1 MKPTTIASLQKCKQD
16 KKRFATITAYDYSFA
31 KLFADEG
38 INVMLV
44 GDSLG
49 MTVQGH
55 DSTLPVTVADIAYHT
70 AAVRRG
76 APNCL
81 LLADLPFMAYAT
93 PEQAFENAATVMRA
107 GANMVKIEGGEWLV
121 ETVQMLTERAVP
133 VCGHLGLTPQSV
145 NIFGGYKVQGRG
157 DEAGDRL
164 LSDALA
170 LEAAGAQLL
179 VLECVPVE
187 LAKRITEA
195 LAIPVIGIGAGN
207 VTDGQIL
214 VMHDAFGI
222 TGGHIPKFAKNFLA
236 ETGDI
241 RAAVRQYMAEVESGV
256 YPGEEHSF
264 PLRSDVVLI
273 IETLPLLRQ
282 QIRRLRMEGKR
293 VALVPTMG
301 NLHDGH
307 MKLVDEAKARAD
319 VVVVSI
325 FVNPMQFDRPEDLAR
340 YPRTLQEDCEKLNK
354 RKVDLVF
361 APSVKEIYP
370 NGTETHTYV
379 DVPGLSTMLEGASRP
394 GHFRGVSTIVSKLFN
409 LVQPDIA
416 CFGEKDF
423 QQLALIRKMVADM
436 GFDIEIVGVPIM
448 RAKDGLALSSRNG
461 YLTAEQRKIAPGL
474 YKVLSSIADKLQAGE
489 RDLDEI
495 IAIAG
500 QELNEKGF
508 RSDDIQIRD
517 ADTLLEISEN
527 SKRAVI
533 LVAAWLGDAR
543 LIDNKLV
550 ELA

>member
-1 MKPTTIASLQKCKQD
+1 M
-16 KKRFATITAYDYSFA
+16 
-31 KLFADEG
+31 
-38 INVMLV
+38 
-44 GDSLG
+44 
-49 MTVQGH
+49 
-55 DSTLPVTVADIAYHT
+55 
-70 AAVRRG
+70 
-76 APNCL
+76 
-81 LLADLPFMAYAT
+81 
-93 PEQAFENAATVMRA
+93 
-107 GANMVKIEGGEWLV
+107 
-121 ETVQMLTERAVP
+121 
-133 VCGHLGLTPQSV
+133 
-145 NIFGGYKVQGRG
+145 
-157 DEAGDRL
+157 
-164 LSDALA
+164 
-170 LEAAGAQLL
+170 
-179 VLECVPVE
+179 
-187 LAKRITEA
+187 
-195 LAIPVIGIGAGN
+195 
-207 VTDGQIL
+207 
-214 VMHDAFGI
+214 
-222 TGGHIPKFAKNFLA
+222 
-236 ETGDI
+236 
-241 RAAVRQYMAEVESGV
+241 
-256 YPGEEHSF
+256 
-264 PLRSDVVLI
+264 LI

-416 CFGEKDF
+416 CVGEKDF

-517 ADTLLEISEN
+517 ADTLLEVSEN

>member
-1 MKPTTIASLQKCKQD
+1 M
-16 KKRFATITAYDYSFA
+16 
-31 KLFADEG
+31 
-38 INVMLV
+38 
-44 GDSLG
+44 
-49 MTVQGH
+49 
-55 DSTLPVTVADIAYHT
+55 
-70 AAVRRG
+70 
-76 APNCL
+76 
-81 LLADLPFMAYAT
+81 
-93 PEQAFENAATVMRA
+93 
-107 GANMVKIEGGEWLV
+107 
-121 ETVQMLTERAVP
+121 
-133 VCGHLGLTPQSV
+133 
-145 NIFGGYKVQGRG
+145 
-157 DEAGDRL
+157 
-164 LSDALA
+164 
-170 LEAAGAQLL
+170 
-179 VLECVPVE
+179 
-187 LAKRITEA
+187 
-195 LAIPVIGIGAGN
+195 
-207 VTDGQIL
+207 
-214 VMHDAFGI
+214 
-222 TGGHIPKFAKNFLA
+222 
-236 ETGDI
+236 
-241 RAAVRQYMAEVESGV
+241 
-256 YPGEEHSF
+256 
-264 PLRSDVVLI
+264 LI

-293 VALVPTMG
+293 MALVPTMG

-495 IAIAG
+495 ITIAG

-508 RSDDIQIRD
+508 RADDIQIRD
-517 ADTLLEISEN
+517 ADTLLEVSET

-543 LIDNKLV
+543 LIDNKMV

>member
-1 MKPTTIASLQKCKQD
+1 M
-16 KKRFATITAYDYSFA
+16 
-31 KLFADEG
+31 
-38 INVMLV
+38 
-44 GDSLG
+44 
-49 MTVQGH
+49 
-55 DSTLPVTVADIAYHT
+55 
-70 AAVRRG
+70 
-76 APNCL
+76 
-81 LLADLPFMAYAT
+81 
-93 PEQAFENAATVMRA
+93 
-107 GANMVKIEGGEWLV
+107 
-121 ETVQMLTERAVP
+121 
-133 VCGHLGLTPQSV
+133 
-145 NIFGGYKVQGRG
+145 
-157 DEAGDRL
+157 
-164 LSDALA
+164 
-170 LEAAGAQLL
+170 
-179 VLECVPVE
+179 
-187 LAKRITEA
+187 
-195 LAIPVIGIGAGN
+195 
-207 VTDGQIL
+207 
-214 VMHDAFGI
+214 
-222 TGGHIPKFAKNFLA
+222 
-236 ETGDI
+236 
-241 RAAVRQYMAEVESGV
+241 
-256 YPGEEHSF
+256 
-264 PLRSDVVLI
+264 LI

-495 IAIAG
+495 IPIAG

-508 RSDDIQIRD
+508 RADDIQIRD
-517 ADTLLEISEN
+517 ADTLLEVSEN

>member
-1 MKPTTIASLQKCKQD
+1 M
-16 KKRFATITAYDYSFA
+16 
-31 KLFADEG
+31 
-38 INVMLV
+38 
-44 GDSLG
+44 
-49 MTVQGH
+49 
-55 DSTLPVTVADIAYHT
+55 
-70 AAVRRG
+70 
-76 APNCL
+76 
-81 LLADLPFMAYAT
+81 
-93 PEQAFENAATVMRA
+93 
-107 GANMVKIEGGEWLV
+107 
-121 ETVQMLTERAVP
+121 
-133 VCGHLGLTPQSV
+133 
-145 NIFGGYKVQGRG
+145 
-157 DEAGDRL
+157 
-164 LSDALA
+164 
-170 LEAAGAQLL
+170 
-179 VLECVPVE
+179 
-187 LAKRITEA
+187 
-195 LAIPVIGIGAGN
+195 
-207 VTDGQIL
+207 
-214 VMHDAFGI
+214 
-222 TGGHIPKFAKNFLA
+222 
-236 ETGDI
+236 
-241 RAAVRQYMAEVESGV
+241 
-256 YPGEEHSF
+256 
-264 PLRSDVVLI
+264 LI

-436 GFDIEIVGVPIM
+436 GFDIEIIGVPIM
-448 RAKDGLALSSRNG
+448 RAKDGLGLSSRNG

-508 RSDDIQIRD
+508 RADDIQIRD
-517 ADTLLEISEN
+517 ADTLLEVSEN

-543 LIDNKLV
+543 LIDNKMV

>member
-1 MKPTTIASLQKCKQD
+1 M
-16 KKRFATITAYDYSFA
+16 
-31 KLFADEG
+31 
-38 INVMLV
+38 
-44 GDSLG
+44 
-49 MTVQGH
+49 
-55 DSTLPVTVADIAYHT
+55 
-70 AAVRRG
+70 
-76 APNCL
+76 
-81 LLADLPFMAYAT
+81 
-93 PEQAFENAATVMRA
+93 
-107 GANMVKIEGGEWLV
+107 
-121 ETVQMLTERAVP
+121 
-133 VCGHLGLTPQSV
+133 
-145 NIFGGYKVQGRG
+145 
-157 DEAGDRL
+157 
-164 LSDALA
+164 
-170 LEAAGAQLL
+170 
-179 VLECVPVE
+179 
-187 LAKRITEA
+187 
-195 LAIPVIGIGAGN
+195 
-207 VTDGQIL
+207 
-214 VMHDAFGI
+214 
-222 TGGHIPKFAKNFLA
+222 
-236 ETGDI
+236 
-241 RAAVRQYMAEVESGV
+241 
-256 YPGEEHSF
+256 
-264 PLRSDVVLI
+264 LI

-517 ADTLLEISEN
+517 ADTLLEVSEN
-527 SKRAVI
+527 SKRTVI

>member
-1 MKPTTIASLQKCKQD
+1 M
-16 KKRFATITAYDYSFA
+16 
-31 KLFADEG
+31 
-38 INVMLV
+38 
-44 GDSLG
+44 
-49 MTVQGH
+49 
-55 DSTLPVTVADIAYHT
+55 
-70 AAVRRG
+70 
-76 APNCL
+76 
-81 LLADLPFMAYAT
+81 
-93 PEQAFENAATVMRA
+93 
-107 GANMVKIEGGEWLV
+107 
-121 ETVQMLTERAVP
+121 
-133 VCGHLGLTPQSV
+133 
-145 NIFGGYKVQGRG
+145 
-157 DEAGDRL
+157 
-164 LSDALA
+164 
-170 LEAAGAQLL
+170 
-179 VLECVPVE
+179 
-187 LAKRITEA
+187 
-195 LAIPVIGIGAGN
+195 
-207 VTDGQIL
+207 
-214 VMHDAFGI
+214 
-222 TGGHIPKFAKNFLA
+222 
-236 ETGDI
+236 
-241 RAAVRQYMAEVESGV
+241 
-256 YPGEEHSF
+256 
-264 PLRSDVVLI
+264 LI

-436 GFDIEIVGVPIM
+436 GFDIEIVCVPIM

-495 IAIAG
+495 ITIAG

-508 RSDDIQIRD
+508 RADDIQIRD
-517 ADTLLEISEN
+517 ADTLLEVSET

-543 LIDNKLV
+543 LIDNKMV

>member
-1 MKPTTIASLQKCKQD
+1 M
-16 KKRFATITAYDYSFA
+16 
-31 KLFADEG
+31 
-38 INVMLV
+38 
-44 GDSLG
+44 
-49 MTVQGH
+49 
-55 DSTLPVTVADIAYHT
+55 
-70 AAVRRG
+70 
-76 APNCL
+76 
-81 LLADLPFMAYAT
+81 
-93 PEQAFENAATVMRA
+93 
-107 GANMVKIEGGEWLV
+107 
-121 ETVQMLTERAVP
+121 
-133 VCGHLGLTPQSV
+133 
-145 NIFGGYKVQGRG
+145 
-157 DEAGDRL
+157 
-164 LSDALA
+164 
-170 LEAAGAQLL
+170 
-179 VLECVPVE
+179 
-187 LAKRITEA
+187 
-195 LAIPVIGIGAGN
+195 
-207 VTDGQIL
+207 
-214 VMHDAFGI
+214 
-222 TGGHIPKFAKNFLA
+222 
-236 ETGDI
+236 
-241 RAAVRQYMAEVESGV
+241 
-256 YPGEEHSF
+256 
-264 PLRSDVVLI
+264 LI

-474 YKVLSSIADKLQAGE
+474 YKVLSSMADKLQAGE

-517 ADTLLEISEN
+517 ADTLLEVSEN

-543 LIDNKLV
+543 LIDNKMV

>member
-1 MKPTTIASLQKCKQD
+1 M
-16 KKRFATITAYDYSFA
+16 
-31 KLFADEG
+31 
-38 INVMLV
+38 
-44 GDSLG
+44 
-49 MTVQGH
+49 
-55 DSTLPVTVADIAYHT
+55 
-70 AAVRRG
+70 
-76 APNCL
+76 
-81 LLADLPFMAYAT
+81 
-93 PEQAFENAATVMRA
+93 
-107 GANMVKIEGGEWLV
+107 
-121 ETVQMLTERAVP
+121 
-133 VCGHLGLTPQSV
+133 
-145 NIFGGYKVQGRG
+145 
-157 DEAGDRL
+157 
-164 LSDALA
+164 
-170 LEAAGAQLL
+170 
-179 VLECVPVE
+179 
-187 LAKRITEA
+187 
-195 LAIPVIGIGAGN
+195 
-207 VTDGQIL
+207 
-214 VMHDAFGI
+214 
-222 TGGHIPKFAKNFLA
+222 
-236 ETGDI
+236 
-241 RAAVRQYMAEVESGV
+241 
-256 YPGEEHSF
+256 
-264 PLRSDVVLI
+264 LI

-282 QIRRLRMEGKR
+282 QIRRLRMEDKR

-436 GFDIEIVGVPIM
+436 GFDIEIIGVPIM

-495 IAIAG
+495 ITIAG

-508 RSDDIQIRD
+508 RADDIQIRD

-543 LIDNKLV
+543 LIDNKIV

>member
-1 MKPTTIASLQKCKQD
+1 M
-16 KKRFATITAYDYSFA
+16 
-31 KLFADEG
+31 
-38 INVMLV
+38 
-44 GDSLG
+44 
-49 MTVQGH
+49 
-55 DSTLPVTVADIAYHT
+55 
-70 AAVRRG
+70 
-76 APNCL
+76 
-81 LLADLPFMAYAT
+81 
-93 PEQAFENAATVMRA
+93 
-107 GANMVKIEGGEWLV
+107 
-121 ETVQMLTERAVP
+121 
-133 VCGHLGLTPQSV
+133 
-145 NIFGGYKVQGRG
+145 
-157 DEAGDRL
+157 
-164 LSDALA
+164 
-170 LEAAGAQLL
+170 
-179 VLECVPVE
+179 
-187 LAKRITEA
+187 
-195 LAIPVIGIGAGN
+195 
-207 VTDGQIL
+207 
-214 VMHDAFGI
+214 
-222 TGGHIPKFAKNFLA
+222 
-236 ETGDI
+236 
-241 RAAVRQYMAEVESGV
+241 
-256 YPGEEHSF
+256 
-264 PLRSDVVLI
+264 LI

-495 IAIAG
+495 ITIAG

-508 RSDDIQIRD
+508 RADDIQIRD
-517 ADTLLEISEN
+517 ADTLLEVSEN

-533 LVAAWLGDAR
+533 LVAAWLDDAR
-543 LIDNKLV
+543 LIDNKIV
-550 ELA
+550 ELV

>member
-1 MKPTTIASLQKCKQD
+1 M
-16 KKRFATITAYDYSFA
+16 
-31 KLFADEG
+31 
-38 INVMLV
+38 
-44 GDSLG
+44 
-49 MTVQGH
+49 
-55 DSTLPVTVADIAYHT
+55 
-70 AAVRRG
+70 
-76 APNCL
+76 
-81 LLADLPFMAYAT
+81 
-93 PEQAFENAATVMRA
+93 
-107 GANMVKIEGGEWLV
+107 
-121 ETVQMLTERAVP
+121 
-133 VCGHLGLTPQSV
+133 
-145 NIFGGYKVQGRG
+145 
-157 DEAGDRL
+157 
-164 LSDALA
+164 
-170 LEAAGAQLL
+170 
-179 VLECVPVE
+179 
-187 LAKRITEA
+187 
-195 LAIPVIGIGAGN
+195 
-207 VTDGQIL
+207 
-214 VMHDAFGI
+214 
-222 TGGHIPKFAKNFLA
+222 
-236 ETGDI
+236 
-241 RAAVRQYMAEVESGV
+241 
-256 YPGEEHSF
+256 
-264 PLRSDVVLI
+264 LI

-436 GFDIEIVGVPIM
+436 GFDIEIIGVPIM

-508 RSDDIQIRD
+508 RADDIQIRD

-527 SKRAVI
+527 SKRAVM

-543 LIDNKLV
+543 LIDNKIV

>member
-1 MKPTTIASLQKCKQD
+1 M
-16 KKRFATITAYDYSFA
+16 
-31 KLFADEG
+31 
-38 INVMLV
+38 
-44 GDSLG
+44 
-49 MTVQGH
+49 
-55 DSTLPVTVADIAYHT
+55 
-70 AAVRRG
+70 
-76 APNCL
+76 
-81 LLADLPFMAYAT
+81 
-93 PEQAFENAATVMRA
+93 
-107 GANMVKIEGGEWLV
+107 
-121 ETVQMLTERAVP
+121 
-133 VCGHLGLTPQSV
+133 
-145 NIFGGYKVQGRG
+145 
-157 DEAGDRL
+157 
-164 LSDALA
+164 
-170 LEAAGAQLL
+170 
-179 VLECVPVE
+179 
-187 LAKRITEA
+187 
-195 LAIPVIGIGAGN
+195 
-207 VTDGQIL
+207 
-214 VMHDAFGI
+214 
-222 TGGHIPKFAKNFLA
+222 
-236 ETGDI
+236 
-241 RAAVRQYMAEVESGV
+241 
-256 YPGEEHSF
+256 
-264 PLRSDVVLI
+264 LI

-325 FVNPMQFDRPEDLAR
+325 FVNPMQFDRPEDLVR

-495 IAIAG
+495 ITIAG

-508 RSDDIQIRD
+508 RADDIQIRD
-517 ADTLLEISEN
+517 ADTLLEVSET
-527 SKRAVI
+527 SKQAVI

-543 LIDNKLV
+543 LIDNKMV

>member
-1 MKPTTIASLQKCKQD
+1 M
-16 KKRFATITAYDYSFA
+16 
-31 KLFADEG
+31 
-38 INVMLV
+38 
-44 GDSLG
+44 
-49 MTVQGH
+49 
-55 DSTLPVTVADIAYHT
+55 
-70 AAVRRG
+70 
-76 APNCL
+76 
-81 LLADLPFMAYAT
+81 
-93 PEQAFENAATVMRA
+93 
-107 GANMVKIEGGEWLV
+107 
-121 ETVQMLTERAVP
+121 
-133 VCGHLGLTPQSV
+133 
-145 NIFGGYKVQGRG
+145 
-157 DEAGDRL
+157 
-164 LSDALA
+164 
-170 LEAAGAQLL
+170 
-179 VLECVPVE
+179 
-187 LAKRITEA
+187 
-195 LAIPVIGIGAGN
+195 
-207 VTDGQIL
+207 
-214 VMHDAFGI
+214 
-222 TGGHIPKFAKNFLA
+222 
-236 ETGDI
+236 
-241 RAAVRQYMAEVESGV
+241 
-256 YPGEEHSF
+256 
-264 PLRSDVVLI
+264 LI

-370 NGTETHTYV
+370 NGTEIHTYV

-508 RSDDIQIRD
+508 RADDIQIRD
-517 ADTLLEISEN
+517 ADTLLEVSET

-543 LIDNKLV
+543 LIDNKIV

>member
-1 MKPTTIASLQKCKQD
+1 M
-16 KKRFATITAYDYSFA
+16 
-31 KLFADEG
+31 
-38 INVMLV
+38 
-44 GDSLG
+44 
-49 MTVQGH
+49 
-55 DSTLPVTVADIAYHT
+55 
-70 AAVRRG
+70 
-76 APNCL
+76 
-81 LLADLPFMAYAT
+81 
-93 PEQAFENAATVMRA
+93 
-107 GANMVKIEGGEWLV
+107 
-121 ETVQMLTERAVP
+121 
-133 VCGHLGLTPQSV
+133 
-145 NIFGGYKVQGRG
+145 
-157 DEAGDRL
+157 
-164 LSDALA
+164 
-170 LEAAGAQLL
+170 
-179 VLECVPVE
+179 
-187 LAKRITEA
+187 
-195 LAIPVIGIGAGN
+195 
-207 VTDGQIL
+207 
-214 VMHDAFGI
+214 
-222 TGGHIPKFAKNFLA
+222 
-236 ETGDI
+236 
-241 RAAVRQYMAEVESGV
+241 
-256 YPGEEHSF
+256 
-264 PLRSDVVLI
+264 LI

-325 FVNPMQFDRPEDLAR
+325 FVNPMQFDRPEDLVR

-448 RAKDGLALSSRNG
+448 RAKDGLALSSRNS

-508 RSDDIQIRD
+508 RADDIQIRD
-517 ADTLLEISEN
+517 ADTLLEISET

-543 LIDNKLV
+543 LIDNKIV

>member
-1 MKPTTIASLQKCKQD
+1 M
-16 KKRFATITAYDYSFA
+16 
-31 KLFADEG
+31 
-38 INVMLV
+38 
-44 GDSLG
+44 
-49 MTVQGH
+49 
-55 DSTLPVTVADIAYHT
+55 
-70 AAVRRG
+70 
-76 APNCL
+76 
-81 LLADLPFMAYAT
+81 
-93 PEQAFENAATVMRA
+93 
-107 GANMVKIEGGEWLV
+107 
-121 ETVQMLTERAVP
+121 
-133 VCGHLGLTPQSV
+133 
-145 NIFGGYKVQGRG
+145 
-157 DEAGDRL
+157 
-164 LSDALA
+164 
-170 LEAAGAQLL
+170 
-179 VLECVPVE
+179 
-187 LAKRITEA
+187 
-195 LAIPVIGIGAGN
+195 
-207 VTDGQIL
+207 
-214 VMHDAFGI
+214 
-222 TGGHIPKFAKNFLA
+222 
-236 ETGDI
+236 
-241 RAAVRQYMAEVESGV
+241 
-256 YPGEEHSF
+256 
-264 PLRSDVVLI
+264 LI

-474 YKVLSSIADKLQAGE
+474 HKVLSSIADKLQAGE

-495 IAIAG
+495 ITIAG

-508 RSDDIQIRD
+508 RADDIQIRD
-517 ADTLLEISEN
+517 ADTLLEVSET

-543 LIDNKLV
+543 LIDNKMV

>member
-1 MKPTTIASLQKCKQD
+1 M
-16 KKRFATITAYDYSFA
+16 
-31 KLFADEG
+31 
-38 INVMLV
+38 
-44 GDSLG
+44 
-49 MTVQGH
+49 
-55 DSTLPVTVADIAYHT
+55 
-70 AAVRRG
+70 
-76 APNCL
+76 
-81 LLADLPFMAYAT
+81 
-93 PEQAFENAATVMRA
+93 
-107 GANMVKIEGGEWLV
+107 
-121 ETVQMLTERAVP
+121 
-133 VCGHLGLTPQSV
+133 
-145 NIFGGYKVQGRG
+145 
-157 DEAGDRL
+157 
-164 LSDALA
+164 
-170 LEAAGAQLL
+170 
-179 VLECVPVE
+179 
-187 LAKRITEA
+187 
-195 LAIPVIGIGAGN
+195 
-207 VTDGQIL
+207 
-214 VMHDAFGI
+214 
-222 TGGHIPKFAKNFLA
+222 
-236 ETGDI
+236 
-241 RAAVRQYMAEVESGV
+241 
-256 YPGEEHSF
+256 
-264 PLRSDVVLI
+264 LI

-301 NLHDGH
+301 NLHNGH

-361 APSVKEIYP
+361 APSVKEFYP

-495 IAIAG
+495 ITIAG

-508 RSDDIQIRD
+508 RADDIQIRD
-517 ADTLLEISEN
+517 ADTLLEVSET

-543 LIDNKLV
+543 LIDNKMV

>member
-1 MKPTTIASLQKCKQD
+1 M
-16 KKRFATITAYDYSFA
+16 
-31 KLFADEG
+31 
-38 INVMLV
+38 
-44 GDSLG
+44 
-49 MTVQGH
+49 
-55 DSTLPVTVADIAYHT
+55 
-70 AAVRRG
+70 
-76 APNCL
+76 
-81 LLADLPFMAYAT
+81 
-93 PEQAFENAATVMRA
+93 
-107 GANMVKIEGGEWLV
+107 
-121 ETVQMLTERAVP
+121 
-133 VCGHLGLTPQSV
+133 
-145 NIFGGYKVQGRG
+145 
-157 DEAGDRL
+157 
-164 LSDALA
+164 
-170 LEAAGAQLL
+170 
-179 VLECVPVE
+179 
-187 LAKRITEA
+187 
-195 LAIPVIGIGAGN
+195 
-207 VTDGQIL
+207 
-214 VMHDAFGI
+214 
-222 TGGHIPKFAKNFLA
+222 
-236 ETGDI
+236 
-241 RAAVRQYMAEVESGV
+241 
-256 YPGEEHSF
+256 
-264 PLRSDVVLI
+264 LI

-495 IAIAG
+495 ITIAG

-508 RSDDIQIRD
+508 RADDIQIRD
-517 ADTLLEISEN
+517 ADTLLEVSEN

-533 LVAAWLGDAR
+533 LVATWLGDAR
-543 LIDNKLV
+543 LIDNKIV
-550 ELA
+550 ELV

>member
-1 MKPTTIASLQKCKQD
+1 M
-16 KKRFATITAYDYSFA
+16 
-31 KLFADEG
+31 
-38 INVMLV
+38 
-44 GDSLG
+44 
-49 MTVQGH
+49 
-55 DSTLPVTVADIAYHT
+55 
-70 AAVRRG
+70 
-76 APNCL
+76 
-81 LLADLPFMAYAT
+81 
-93 PEQAFENAATVMRA
+93 
-107 GANMVKIEGGEWLV
+107 
-121 ETVQMLTERAVP
+121 
-133 VCGHLGLTPQSV
+133 
-145 NIFGGYKVQGRG
+145 
-157 DEAGDRL
+157 
-164 LSDALA
+164 
-170 LEAAGAQLL
+170 
-179 VLECVPVE
+179 
-187 LAKRITEA
+187 
-195 LAIPVIGIGAGN
+195 
-207 VTDGQIL
+207 
-214 VMHDAFGI
+214 
-222 TGGHIPKFAKNFLA
+222 
-236 ETGDI
+236 
-241 RAAVRQYMAEVESGV
+241 
-256 YPGEEHSF
+256 
-264 PLRSDVVLI
+264 LI

-508 RSDDIQIRD
+508 RAADIQIRD
-517 ADTLLEISEN
+517 ADTLLEVSET

-543 LIDNKLV
+543 LIDNKIV

>member
-1 MKPTTIASLQKCKQD
+1 M
-16 KKRFATITAYDYSFA
+16 
-31 KLFADEG
+31 
-38 INVMLV
+38 
-44 GDSLG
+44 
-49 MTVQGH
+49 
-55 DSTLPVTVADIAYHT
+55 
-70 AAVRRG
+70 
-76 APNCL
+76 
-81 LLADLPFMAYAT
+81 
-93 PEQAFENAATVMRA
+93 
-107 GANMVKIEGGEWLV
+107 
-121 ETVQMLTERAVP
+121 
-133 VCGHLGLTPQSV
+133 
-145 NIFGGYKVQGRG
+145 
-157 DEAGDRL
+157 
-164 LSDALA
+164 
-170 LEAAGAQLL
+170 
-179 VLECVPVE
+179 
-187 LAKRITEA
+187 
-195 LAIPVIGIGAGN
+195 
-207 VTDGQIL
+207 
-214 VMHDAFGI
+214 
-222 TGGHIPKFAKNFLA
+222 
-236 ETGDI
+236 
-241 RAAVRQYMAEVESGV
+241 
-256 YPGEEHSF
+256 
-264 PLRSDVVLI
+264 LI
-273 IETLPLLRQ
+273 IEPLPLLRQ

>member
-1 MKPTTIASLQKCKQD
+1 
-16 KKRFATITAYDYSFA
+16 
-31 KLFADEG
+31 
-38 INVMLV
+38 
-44 GDSLG
+44 
-49 MTVQGH
+49 
-55 DSTLPVTVADIAYHT
+55 
-70 AAVRRG
+70 
-76 APNCL
+76 
-81 LLADLPFMAYAT
+81 
-93 PEQAFENAATVMRA
+93 
-107 GANMVKIEGGEWLV
+107 
-121 ETVQMLTERAVP
+121 
-133 VCGHLGLTPQSV
+133 
-145 NIFGGYKVQGRG
+145 
-157 DEAGDRL
+157 
-164 LSDALA
+164 
-170 LEAAGAQLL
+170 
-179 VLECVPVE
+179 
-187 LAKRITEA
+187 
-195 LAIPVIGIGAGN
+195 
-207 VTDGQIL
+207 
-214 VMHDAFGI
+214 
-222 TGGHIPKFAKNFLA
+222 
-236 ETGDI
+236 
-241 RAAVRQYMAEVESGV
+241 
-256 YPGEEHSF
+256 
-264 PLRSDVVLI
+264 LI

-340 YPRTLQEDCEKLNK
+340 YPRTLQEDCKKLNK

-436 GFDIEIVGVPIM
+436 GFDIEIIGVPIM

-474 YKVLSSIADKLQAGE
+474 YKILSSIADKLQAGE
-489 RDLDEI
+489 RDLAEI

-508 RSDDIQIRD
+508 RADDIQIRD
-517 ADTLLEISEN
+517 ADTLLEVSEN

-543 LIDNKLV
+543 LIDNKMV

>member
-1 MKPTTIASLQKCKQD
+1 M
-16 KKRFATITAYDYSFA
+16 
-31 KLFADEG
+31 
-38 INVMLV
+38 
-44 GDSLG
+44 
-49 MTVQGH
+49 
-55 DSTLPVTVADIAYHT
+55 
-70 AAVRRG
+70 
-76 APNCL
+76 
-81 LLADLPFMAYAT
+81 
-93 PEQAFENAATVMRA
+93 
-107 GANMVKIEGGEWLV
+107 
-121 ETVQMLTERAVP
+121 
-133 VCGHLGLTPQSV
+133 
-145 NIFGGYKVQGRG
+145 
-157 DEAGDRL
+157 
-164 LSDALA
+164 
-170 LEAAGAQLL
+170 
-179 VLECVPVE
+179 
-187 LAKRITEA
+187 
-195 LAIPVIGIGAGN
+195 
-207 VTDGQIL
+207 
-214 VMHDAFGI
+214 
-222 TGGHIPKFAKNFLA
+222 
-236 ETGDI
+236 
-241 RAAVRQYMAEVESGV
+241 
-256 YPGEEHSF
+256 
-264 PLRSDVVLI
+264 LI

-325 FVNPMQFDRPEDLAR
+325 FVNPMQFDRSEDLAR

-508 RSDDIQIRD
+508 RADDIQIRD
-517 ADTLLEISEN
+517 ADTLLEVSEN

-543 LIDNKLV
+543 LIDNKIV
-550 ELA
+550 ELV

>member
-1 MKPTTIASLQKCKQD
+1 M
-16 KKRFATITAYDYSFA
+16 
-31 KLFADEG
+31 
-38 INVMLV
+38 
-44 GDSLG
+44 
-49 MTVQGH
+49 
-55 DSTLPVTVADIAYHT
+55 
-70 AAVRRG
+70 
-76 APNCL
+76 
-81 LLADLPFMAYAT
+81 
-93 PEQAFENAATVMRA
+93 
-107 GANMVKIEGGEWLV
+107 
-121 ETVQMLTERAVP
+121 
-133 VCGHLGLTPQSV
+133 
-145 NIFGGYKVQGRG
+145 
-157 DEAGDRL
+157 
-164 LSDALA
+164 
-170 LEAAGAQLL
+170 
-179 VLECVPVE
+179 
-187 LAKRITEA
+187 
-195 LAIPVIGIGAGN
+195 
-207 VTDGQIL
+207 
-214 VMHDAFGI
+214 
-222 TGGHIPKFAKNFLA
+222 
-236 ETGDI
+236 
-241 RAAVRQYMAEVESGV
+241 
-256 YPGEEHSF
+256 
-264 PLRSDVVLI
+264 LI

-500 QELNEKGF
+500 RELNEKGF
-508 RSDDIQIRD
+508 RADDIQIRD
-517 ADTLLEISEN
+517 ADTLLEVSET

-543 LIDNKLV
+543 LIDNKIV

>member
-1 MKPTTIASLQKCKQD
+1 M
-16 KKRFATITAYDYSFA
+16 
-31 KLFADEG
+31 
-38 INVMLV
+38 
-44 GDSLG
+44 
-49 MTVQGH
+49 
-55 DSTLPVTVADIAYHT
+55 
-70 AAVRRG
+70 
-76 APNCL
+76 
-81 LLADLPFMAYAT
+81 
-93 PEQAFENAATVMRA
+93 
-107 GANMVKIEGGEWLV
+107 
-121 ETVQMLTERAVP
+121 
-133 VCGHLGLTPQSV
+133 
-145 NIFGGYKVQGRG
+145 
-157 DEAGDRL
+157 
-164 LSDALA
+164 
-170 LEAAGAQLL
+170 
-179 VLECVPVE
+179 
-187 LAKRITEA
+187 
-195 LAIPVIGIGAGN
+195 
-207 VTDGQIL
+207 
-214 VMHDAFGI
+214 
-222 TGGHIPKFAKNFLA
+222 
-236 ETGDI
+236 
-241 RAAVRQYMAEVESGV
+241 
-256 YPGEEHSF
+256 
-264 PLRSDVVLI
+264 LI

-282 QIRRLRMEGKR
+282 QILRLRMEGKR

-301 NLHDGH
+301 NLHDSN

-495 IAIAG
+495 ITIAG

-508 RSDDIQIRD
+508 RADDIQIRD
-517 ADTLLEISEN
+517 ADTLLEVSET

-543 LIDNKLV
+543 LIDNKMV

>member
-1 MKPTTIASLQKCKQD
+1 M
-16 KKRFATITAYDYSFA
+16 
-31 KLFADEG
+31 
-38 INVMLV
+38 
-44 GDSLG
+44 
-49 MTVQGH
+49 
-55 DSTLPVTVADIAYHT
+55 
-70 AAVRRG
+70 
-76 APNCL
+76 
-81 LLADLPFMAYAT
+81 
-93 PEQAFENAATVMRA
+93 
-107 GANMVKIEGGEWLV
+107 
-121 ETVQMLTERAVP
+121 
-133 VCGHLGLTPQSV
+133 
-145 NIFGGYKVQGRG
+145 
-157 DEAGDRL
+157 
-164 LSDALA
+164 
-170 LEAAGAQLL
+170 
-179 VLECVPVE
+179 
-187 LAKRITEA
+187 
-195 LAIPVIGIGAGN
+195 
-207 VTDGQIL
+207 
-214 VMHDAFGI
+214 
-222 TGGHIPKFAKNFLA
+222 
-236 ETGDI
+236 
-241 RAAVRQYMAEVESGV
+241 
-256 YPGEEHSF
+256 
-264 PLRSDVVLI
+264 LI

-361 APSVKEIYP
+361 APSVKEISA

-436 GFDIEIVGVPIM
+436 GFDIEIIGVPIM

-508 RSDDIQIRD
+508 RADDIQIRD
-517 ADTLLEISEN
+517 ADTLLEVSEN

-543 LIDNKLV
+543 LIDNKMV

>member
-1 MKPTTIASLQKCKQD
+1 M
-16 KKRFATITAYDYSFA
+16 
-31 KLFADEG
+31 
-38 INVMLV
+38 
-44 GDSLG
+44 
-49 MTVQGH
+49 
-55 DSTLPVTVADIAYHT
+55 
-70 AAVRRG
+70 
-76 APNCL
+76 
-81 LLADLPFMAYAT
+81 
-93 PEQAFENAATVMRA
+93 
-107 GANMVKIEGGEWLV
+107 
-121 ETVQMLTERAVP
+121 
-133 VCGHLGLTPQSV
+133 
-145 NIFGGYKVQGRG
+145 
-157 DEAGDRL
+157 
-164 LSDALA
+164 
-170 LEAAGAQLL
+170 
-179 VLECVPVE
+179 
-187 LAKRITEA
+187 
-195 LAIPVIGIGAGN
+195 
-207 VTDGQIL
+207 
-214 VMHDAFGI
+214 
-222 TGGHIPKFAKNFLA
+222 
-236 ETGDI
+236 
-241 RAAVRQYMAEVESGV
+241 
-256 YPGEEHSF
+256 
-264 PLRSDVVLI
+264 LI

-508 RSDDIQIRD
+508 RADDIQIRD
-517 ADTLLEISEN
+517 ADTLLEVSEN
-527 SKRAVI
+527 SKRVVI

-543 LIDNKLV
+543 LIDNKIV